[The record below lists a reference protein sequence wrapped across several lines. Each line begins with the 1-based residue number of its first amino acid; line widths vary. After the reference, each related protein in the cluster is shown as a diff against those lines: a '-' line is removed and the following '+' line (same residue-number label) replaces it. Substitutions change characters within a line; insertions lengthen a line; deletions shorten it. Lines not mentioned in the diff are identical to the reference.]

1 MNKKEWHWM
10 DKVSGENHYYNE
22 GKEYLRKM
30 TKEDIEFRQGRS
42 KKQYENNAKG
52 SFIATMGLFV
62 IILGIIIYGLFTN

>member
-22 GKEYLRKM
+22 GKEYLKKM

-42 KKQYENNAKG
+42 KRQADNNEKLA
-52 SFIATMGLFV
+52 FISTMGLFIV
-62 IILGIIIYGLFTN
+62 ILGIIIYGLFTQ

>member
-10 DKVSGENHYYNE
+10 DKISGENHYYNE

-42 KKQYENNAKG
+42 KKQYENNAKVG
-52 SFIATMGLFV
+52 FYATVALFFTILS
-62 IILGIIIYGLFTN
+62 IIVYGLLTV